1 MEKIDG
7 NAIFISYV
15 KKNLPKNLFEVDI
28 SNFLN
33 SFDGN
38 EQIESLYVVTDFA
51 RELLDLEAEY
61 FYLRKQMNVR
71 PFHVSLAHRLR
82 NYKDCR
88 VLSDADENLARY
100 LNEIAEDKKVSN
112 WNNQKTIWDMRK
124 YLDEVQNEI
133 NDFMEAENKLEK
145 ENANDRT
152 DDESI
157 IHRLDVLVKINVV
170 LEKHELIIQAVK
182 QYSFPFV
189 FDFVSEEGIVL
200 PSDLQSN
207 DLDALKQ
214 KAIVQIEGVKDT
226 Q

>member
-1 MEKIDG
+1 
-7 NAIFISYV
+7 
-15 KKNLPKNLFEVDI
+15 
-28 SNFLN
+28 
-33 SFDGN
+33 
-38 EQIESLYVVTDFA
+38 
-51 RELLDLEAEY
+51 
-61 FYLRKQMNVR
+61 
-71 PFHVSLAHRLR
+71 
-82 NYKDCR
+82 
-88 VLSDADENLARY
+88 
-100 LNEIAEDKKVSN
+100 
-112 WNNQKTIWDMRK
+112 MRK

-133 NDFMEAENKLEK
+133 NDFMEAENRLEK

-170 LEKHELIIQAVK
+170 LEKHELIIQAV
-182 QYSFPFV
+182 
-189 FDFVSEEGIVL
+189 SEEGIVL